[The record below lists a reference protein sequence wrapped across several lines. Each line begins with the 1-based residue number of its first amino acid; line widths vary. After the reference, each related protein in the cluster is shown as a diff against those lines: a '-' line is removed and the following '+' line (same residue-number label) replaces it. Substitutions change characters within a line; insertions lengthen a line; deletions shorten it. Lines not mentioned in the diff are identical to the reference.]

1 MYSFLERLIHLG
13 DFEGVTSN
21 QFHGNGNYSIGFR
34 DQTLVFPQLTY
45 DIHSKPM
52 AMDVHIAT
60 TANTDEE
67 ARLLLALLGMPFKE
81 GTGGVGPAGTLRRK
95 RT

>member
-34 DQTLVFPQLTY
+34 DQTVVFPQLTY
-45 DIHSKPM
+45 DMLAKPM
-52 AMDVHIAT
+52 AMDILVAT
-60 TANTDEE
+60 SANTDEE
-67 ARLLLALLGMPFKE
+67 ARLLLALMGMPFREE
-81 GTGGVGPAGTLRRK
+81 GGGVGPAGTLRRK
-95 RT
+95 K